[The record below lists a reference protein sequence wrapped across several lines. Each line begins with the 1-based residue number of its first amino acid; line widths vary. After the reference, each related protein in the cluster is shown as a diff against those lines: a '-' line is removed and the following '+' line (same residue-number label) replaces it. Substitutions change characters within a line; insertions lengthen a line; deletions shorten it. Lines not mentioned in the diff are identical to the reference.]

1 MKPGAPE
8 IIYNGR
14 KMVTVAEFANRKG
27 VTRYAI
33 NYHIKN
39 GNLFSVRPNG
49 YKTQYMDWET
59 QSLAYDTLAT
69 RSMGKGKEPDK
80 YMKAFT
86 QPKITTP
93 RLESAED
100 LKLPTSDIK
109 TEPVENLSYINPDD
123 HPDCWFFDND
133 GKPAIN
139 PATKQKVL
147 DYDRLKTKLVSQKY
161 QFDFDKDRGK
171 YISKDEVIRT
181 AQGMS
186 KIIASY
192 LDSIPQRYGA
202 IITAQV
208 TKITGHEFTPEENVT
223 IRNILIDSG
232 TNTLESIRKEFLK
245 LMEEDN
251 D

>member
-1 MKPGAPE
+1 M
-8 IIYNGR
+8 
-14 KMVTVAEFANRKG
+14 
-27 VTRYAI
+27 
-33 NYHIKN
+33 
-39 GNLFSVRPNG
+39 
-49 YKTQYMDWET
+49 
-59 QSLAYDTLAT
+59 
-69 RSMGKGKEPDK
+69 
-80 YMKAFT
+80 
-86 QPKITTP
+86 
-93 RLESAED
+93 
-100 LKLPTSDIK
+100 
-109 TEPVENLSYINPDD
+109 
-123 HPDCWFFDND
+123 DND
-133 GKPAIN
+133 VKPAIN

-208 TKITGHEFTPEENVT
+208 TKITGHEFTPDENAT

-245 LMEEDN
+245 LMEEVN